1 MPADGAR
8 RPDYRAALA
17 LVAVQLCFG
26 AFPVFGKIALTEV
39 SPFVLA
45 AFRAAVGAVVIGL
58 LARPRLKREPPLSGR
73 EHAELF
79 ALALLGIV
87 GNQVLFISGLHR
99 STATNAALISAM
111 IPVFTLALAALFHVD
126 TPSLRRLVGVPLALS
141 GALLLMNLG
150 HVDLSD
156 RTFAGD
162 AMLVLNCLSYAA
174 FLVGSRGILRRRDAL
189 AVTAWL
195 FRYGAV
201 PILALSVP
209 GLLRFRP
216 TEVSPAAWAAVAGI
230 LVFPTL
236 VAYSLN
242 IWALARTGPSTAAV
256 YVYLQ
261 PLVAA
266 ALAWAILDER
276 PVPRTVLAALL
287 IFAGL
292 ALATFPARRPQ
303 SNGAG
308 RPNR

>member
-1 MPADGAR
+1 LPAEGAR
-8 RPDYRAALA
+8 RPDLRAALA

-26 AFPVFGKIALTEV
+26 AFPVFGKIALVEV

-45 AFRAAVGAVVIGL
+45 TLRAAVGAAVLGL
-58 LARPRLKREPPLSGR
+58 LAGPRLRRELPLSAR

-79 ALALLGIV
+79 GLALLGIV

-111 IPVFTLALAALFHVD
+111 IPVFTLALAALFRVD
-126 TPSLRRLVGVPLALS
+126 TPSPRRLVGVPLALA

-150 HVDLSD
+150 RVDLSD

-174 FLVGSRGILRRRDAL
+174 FLVASRGILRRRDAL

-195 FRYGAV
+195 FRYGAA
-201 PILALSVP
+201 PILLLSLP
-209 GLLRFRP
+209 DLLRFRP
-216 TEVSPAAWAAVAGI
+216 AEVSAAAWAAVAGI
-230 LVFPTL
+230 LAFPT
-236 VAYSLN
+236 VAAYSLN
-242 IWALARTGPSTAAV
+242 IWALARTGPSTAAA

-266 ALAWAILDER
+266 ALAWMVLAER
-276 PVPRTVLAALL
+276 PGPRTGLAALL

-292 ALATFPARRPQ
+292 ALATFPARGTQ
-303 SNGAG
+303 SSGAG

>member
-1 MPADGAR
+1 M
-8 RPDYRAALA
+8 
-17 LVAVQLCFG
+17 AVQLCFG
-26 AFPVFGKIALTEV
+26 SFPVFGKIALAEV

-45 AFRAAVGAVVIGL
+45 ALRAAVGAAVLGL
-58 LARPRLKREPPLSGR
+58 LARSRLRREPSLSAR

-79 ALALLGIV
+79 GLALLGIV

-99 STATNAALISAM
+99 STATNAALISAT
-111 IPVFTLALAALFHVD
+111 IPVFTLALAALFRVD
-126 TPSLRRLVGVPLALS
+126 APSPRRLVGVPLALS

-150 HVDLSD
+150 SVRLSD
-156 RTFAGD
+156 RTALGD

-209 GLLRFRP
+209 DLARFRP
-216 TEVSPAAWAAVAGI
+216 AEVSGATWAAVAGI
-230 LVFPTL
+230 LAFPT
-236 VAYSLN
+236 VSAYALN
-242 IWALARTGPSTAAV
+242 IWALARTGPATAAAF
-256 YVYLQ
+256 VYLQ

-266 ALAWAILDER
+266 GLAWAVLAER
-276 PVPRTVLAALL
+276 PGPRTGFAALL

-292 ALATFPARRPQ
+292 ALATIPGRGPQ
-303 SNGAG
+303 SRGAG